1 MWKGPVLLQ
10 WDTEML
16 RRKVWVPVTSPL
28 GYSSLLGSAAPVLGS
43 SCGVIRILETKNFA
57 WFCPVVSKMWQMPQ
71 SPLLFMFTYCH
82 SLFAHPQCT
91 CCPWCKNMEKV
102 KKKPAKTPK
111 TQTKPTKQNKNQK
124 RNTGKFKGS
133 VLYWICTALRL
144 ISVILLLSHGELC
157 MGDNSIWRES
167 MFIYRTS
174 STLIIKGRYKG
185 INADVQRWV
194 RRQPDLL

>member
-1 MWKGPVLLQ
+1 M
-10 WDTEML
+10 
-16 RRKVWVPVTSPL
+16 PVTSPL
-28 GYSSLLGSAAPVLGS
+28 EYSSLLGSAAPVLGS

-111 TQTKPTKQNKNQK
+111 TQTNRPNKTKT
-124 RNTGKFKGS
+124 R
-133 VLYWICTALRL
+133 
-144 ISVILLLSHGELC
+144 
-157 MGDNSIWRES
+157 
-167 MFIYRTS
+167 
-174 STLIIKGRYKG
+174 KG
-185 INADVQRWV
+185 IQGSLKAQSYIEYAQLSDSFQSSCSCHMGSCAWGIIPYEENLCLSIELQA
-194 RRQPDLL
+194 P